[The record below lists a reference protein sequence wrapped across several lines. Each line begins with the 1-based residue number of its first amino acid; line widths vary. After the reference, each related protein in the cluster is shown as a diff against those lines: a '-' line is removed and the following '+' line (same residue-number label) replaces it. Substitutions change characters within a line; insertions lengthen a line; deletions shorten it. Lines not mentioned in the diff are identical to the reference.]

1 MSVLLAS
8 TISALAAHGCSARQ
22 RAAVIEA
29 VTECRVIDLPPSICV
44 SPADAMLVLVELV
57 DADREDRDARIV
69 VRGPDGEREIVIPR
83 AAVRVAADAV
93 RGAL

>member
-8 TISALAAHGCSARQ
+8 AISALAAHGCSAQQ
-22 RAAVIEA
+22 RTAIVHAA
-29 VTECRVIDLPPSICV
+29 TECRVIDLPPPICV

-69 VRGPDGEREIVIPR
+69 VSGPDGEREIIVPR